1 MTSGEGSGKVSL
13 QRANASGNS
22 QVTQVAG
29 DYEEHHHRYVRGWE
43 YLRGIRVA
51 DAEMDLVDNAFVDP
65 PGPDGWQRPPGRS
78 PARTTAI
85 RSW

>member
-29 DYEEHHHRYVRGWE
+29 DYEEHHHRYVRG
-43 YLRGIRVA
+43 
-51 DAEMDLVDNAFVDP
+51 
-65 PGPDGWQRPPGRS
+65 
-78 PARTTAI
+78 
-85 RSW
+85 